1 VKDLGLAAERISS
14 EPTDVLLLDLG
25 TMQQTCRAYVQAA
38 RSAAPDTPVVVLA
51 EKDDEFLAVDALRQ
65 GVQDFLSKERL
76 DRASLIRALRYSI
89 ERHRL
94 QKNIHDLSLKDDL
107 TGLYNR
113 RGFMALAE
121 QHLRI
126 LQRRGV
132 ALLIYIDLDD
142 LKLINDSHGHLEG
155 NRALIVTAN
164 VLRTCFRQSDIL
176 ARVGGDEF
184 CVLMTDSGQDSA
196 DQVRKRLQSK
206 IDFINGLSSWNF
218 RISLSV
224 GIADVP
230 ATHQPPLEQL
240 FRIADTQMYEEK
252 RKKQLRGP
260 ASPALK
266 QSTVA

>member
-1 VKDLGLAAERISS
+1 
-14 EPTDVLLLDLG
+14 
-25 TMQQTCRAYVQAA
+25 
-38 RSAAPDTPVVVLA
+38 
-51 EKDDEFLAVDALRQ
+51 
-65 GVQDFLSKERL
+65 
-76 DRASLIRALRYSI
+76 
-89 ERHRL
+89 
-94 QKNIHDLSLKDDL
+94 
-107 TGLYNR
+107 
-113 RGFMALAE
+113 
-121 QHLRI
+121 
-126 LQRRGV
+126 
-132 ALLIYIDLDD
+132 
-142 LKLINDSHGHLEG
+142 
-155 NRALIVTAN
+155 
-164 VLRTCFRQSDIL
+164 
-176 ARVGGDEF
+176 
-184 CVLMTDSGQDSA
+184 MTDSGQDSA